1 MIFVVAGTSRKS
13 MEVSRMDFENVVP
26 FLKSNHKAVVS
37 TNRPGG
43 SVHSSVVVCGTYDG
57 HVSFVSVYPR
67 SQKIANLR
75 RDPRCTIS
83 CVGEDWRSYV
93 VVEGISTL
101 YEYDNTDSESMRTM
115 LREVY
120 MSCSDTPHSDWDNYD
135 EAMIAQRAVIVL
147 VCPERIYG
155 LNI

>member
-1 MIFVVAGTSRKS
+1 
-13 MEVSRMDFENVVP
+13 MEVSRMDFEYVVP
-26 FLKSNHKAVVS
+26 FLKWNHKAVVS

-43 SVHSSVVVCGTYDG
+43 SVHSSVVVCGTSDG

-75 RDPRCTIS
+75 RDPQCTIS

-93 VVEGISTL
+93 VIEGKSTL
-101 YEYDNTDSESMRTM
+101 YGYDNTDSESMRIK

-120 MSCSDTPHSDWDNYD
+120 MSCSDTPHPDWDNYD
-135 EAMIAQRAVIVL
+135 AAMITQRAVIVL

-155 LNI
+155 LNIENS